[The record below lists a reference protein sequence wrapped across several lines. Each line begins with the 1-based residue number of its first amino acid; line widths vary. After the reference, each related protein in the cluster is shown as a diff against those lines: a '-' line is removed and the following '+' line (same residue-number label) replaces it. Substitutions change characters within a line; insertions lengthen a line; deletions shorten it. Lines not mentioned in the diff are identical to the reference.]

1 VVSVFERL
9 NKGRPPPAETASKQS
24 RSSPP
29 LLLDWLRNRW
39 PGTTVCARDIYRCAP
54 TPIRGDRKIA
64 LNLAEA
70 LALQGYLAPIPTH
83 RYDRKA
89 WQIVGKTGENAR
101 LSQ

>member
-1 VVSVFERL
+1 L
-9 NKGRPPPAETASKQS
+9 AQK
-24 RSSPP
+24 P
-29 LLLDWLRNRW
+29 LARNHGLRQRYLSM
-39 PGTTVCARDIYRCAP
+39 RP